1 MKQSTVVTFPS
12 EELLASVGPLPEGL
26 EAGIWDFE
34 SDPVGVALEAIEIAV
49 FPYMAKVSELE
60 AVRTAPNLRLVQTQT
75 TGFDG
80 IRELVGP
87 SVSVA
92 TAHGVH
98 AASTAE
104 LAVGLAIASLR
115 GIGESVRDQANGHWN
130 PRRWPGLADRRV
142 AIVGVGGIGEE
153 IRKRLVPFEVELSR
167 FGTRAR
173 TDEHG
178 EIHAIGDLHSRASSI
193 EVLILIVPHNAS
205 THHLVDARLLAAL
218 PDDAVVVNV
227 ARGPVVDTDALV
239 AELATGRLRC
249 ASDVFDPEPLPED
262 HPIWGLP
269 NALIVPHNGG
279 NTEAFLPRMTK
290 LLKRQ
295 VVAWAEG
302 RASENLVYSA
312 EAAER
317 P

>member
-1 MKQSTVVTFPS
+1 MKQNTVVTFPS
-12 EELLASVGPLPEGL
+12 IELLDAVGPLPEGL
-26 EAGIWDFE
+26 ETAIWDFD
-34 SDPVGVALEAIEIAV
+34 SDPVGASLEDVQIAV
-49 FPYMAKVSELE
+49 FPYMANFSQLA
-60 AVRTAPNLRLVQTQT
+60 AVTKAPNLKLVQTQT

-87 SVSVA
+87 NVSVA

-104 LAVGLAIASLR
+104 LAIGLAIASLR
-115 GIGESVRDQANGHWN
+115 GIGESVRDQGNALWN
-130 PRRWPGLADRRV
+130 PRRWPGLADRKV

-153 IRKRLVPFEVELSR
+153 IRKRLDPFEVELSR

-178 EIHAIGDLHSRASSI
+178 EIFAIDELESRAKDI
-193 EVLILIVPHNAS
+193 EVLILIVPHNES

-218 PDDAVVVNV
+218 PNDAVVVNV

-239 AELATGRLRC
+239 AELASGRLRC
-249 ASDVFDPEPLPED
+249 ASDVFDPEPLPAD
-262 HPIWGLP
+262 HPIWQLP

-279 NTEAFLPRMTK
+279 NTEAFLPRMTA

-295 VVAWAEG
+295 VVAWAEN
-302 RASENLVYSA
+302 RDPENLVYKSGS
-312 EAAER
+312 
-317 P
+317 

>member
-1 MKQSTVVTFPS
+1 MKQNTVVTFPS
-12 EELLASVGPLPEGL
+12 IELLDAVGPLPEGL
-26 EAGIWDFE
+26 ETAIWDFD
-34 SDPVGVALEAIEIAV
+34 SDPVGASLEDVQIAV
-49 FPYMAKVSELE
+49 FPYMANFSQLA
-60 AVRTAPNLRLVQTQT
+60 AVTKAPNLKLVQTQT

-87 SVSVA
+87 NVSVA

-104 LAVGLAIASLR
+104 LAIGLAIASLR
-115 GIGESVRDQANGHWN
+115 GIGESVRDQGNALWN
-130 PRRWPGLADRRV
+130 PRRWPGLADRKV

-153 IRKRLVPFEVELSR
+153 IRKRLDPFEVELSR

-178 EIHAIGDLHSRASSI
+178 EIFAIDELESRAKDI
-193 EVLILIVPHNAS
+193 EVLILIVPHNES

-218 PDDAVVVNV
+218 PNDAVVVNV

-239 AELATGRLRC
+239 AELASGRLRC
-249 ASDVFDPEPLPED
+249 ASDVFDPEPLPAD
-262 HPIWGLP
+262 HPIWQLP

-279 NTEAFLPRMTK
+279 NTEAFLPRMTA

-295 VVAWAEG
+295 VVAWAEN
-302 RASENLVYSA
+302 RDSENLVYKSGS
-312 EAAER
+312 
-317 P
+317 

>member
-1 MKQSTVVTFPS
+1 MTFPS
-12 EELLASVGPLPEGL
+12 TELFEAAGPLPEGMK
-26 EAGIWDFE
+26 AGIWDFVSPPE
-34 SDPVGVALEAIEIAV
+34 GVELDEIEVAV
-49 FPYMAKVSELE
+49 LPYMAKFSELQD
-60 AVRTAPNLRLVQTQT
+60 VTTAPNLRLVQTQT

-87 SVSVA
+87 DVAVA

-104 LAVGLAIASLR
+104 LAIGLAIASLR
-115 GIGESVRDQANGHWN
+115 GIGESVRDQAENKWN
-130 PRRWPGLADRRV
+130 PSQWPGLADRKV

-153 IRKRLVPFEVELSR
+153 IRKRLEPFEVELSR

-178 EIHAIGDLHSRASSI
+178 DIHAVQNLLSHAPNI
-193 EVLILIVPHNAS
+193 EVLILIVPHNES
-205 THHLVDARLLAAL
+205 THHLVDAELLAAL
-218 PDDAVVVNV
+218 PDNAVIVNV

-239 AELATGRLRC
+239 KELETGRLRC
-249 ASDVFDPEPLPED
+249 ASDVFDPEPLPAD
-262 HPIWGLP
+262 HPIWQLP
-269 NALIVPHNGG
+269 NALIIPHNGG
-279 NTEAFLPRMTK
+279 NTGAFMPRMSR

-302 RASENLVYSA
+302 RESENLVFNP
-312 EAAER
+312 EAASR

>member
-1 MKQSTVVTFPS
+1 MKPIRVVSFPS
-12 EELLASVGPLPEGL
+12 TELLEAVGPLPKGL
-26 EAGIWDFE
+26 KAGVWDISGE
-34 SDPVGVALEAIEIAV
+34 PVGVELDEIDVAI
-49 FPYMAKVSELE
+49 FPYMANISMLKGIGR
-60 AVRTAPNLRLVQTQT
+60 ARNLKLAQTQT

-80 IRELVGP
+80 VHDLLGP
-87 SVSVA
+87 DVAVA
-92 TAHGVH
+92 TAAGVH
-98 AASTAE
+98 AAATAE

-115 GIGESVRDQANGHWN
+115 GIGESVRDQATSHWN

-153 IRKRLVPFEVELSR
+153 IRKRLEPFEVEMSR

-178 EIHAIGDLHSRASSI
+178 EILAIGDLLCHAKDI
-193 EVLILIVPHNAS
+193 EVLILIVPHNTS
-205 THHLVDARLLAAL
+205 THHLVDAELLAAL

-239 AELATGRLRC
+239 AELRTGRLRC
-249 ASDVFDPEPLPED
+249 ASDVYDPEPLPAD
-262 HPIWGLP
+262 HPIWALP

-279 NTEAFLPRMTK
+279 NTEAFLPRMTA

-295 VVAWAEG
+295 LVAWANGTEP
-302 RASENLVYSA
+302 ENLVLKS
-312 EAAER
+312 
-317 P
+317 